1 MEIIL
6 TEKIKKLGHLGDIV
20 KVRSGYAR
28 NFLIPYGKAIRATK
42 ENLKKFEEERN
53 QREAH
58 NLETKKEAEKVA
70 SKINGL
76 SIIIIR
82 SASESGQL
90 YGSVNTRDIMK
101 SVIDSGFTITH
112 KQVILESTL
121 KELGLIKVKI
131 ELHPEVLV
139 DINLNIAR
147 SNEEAETQERTGKAV
162 IEKVEVS
169 DNIDHLN
176 NEETP
181 DVSIDDKD

>member
-20 KVRSGYAR
+20 SVRSGYAR

-42 ENLKKFEEERN
+42 ENLKKFEEERS

-70 SKINGL
+70 SKINNL

-101 SVIDSGFTITH
+101 SIIDSGFTITH
-112 KQVILESTL
+112 KQVILENTL
-121 KELGLIKVKI
+121 KELGLFKVKI

-139 DINLNIAR
+139 EINLNIAR
-147 SNEEAETQERTGKAV
+147 SSEEAKTQEKTGEAV
-162 IEKVEVS
+162 VEKIEVS
-169 DNIDHLN
+169 ENYDILKEDKKEIVN
-176 NEETP
+176 
-181 DVSIDDKD
+181 DVKV